1 MRLGRRWLLVGEG
14 SREAGKGLGWVG
26 LGWERNF
33 GGWFITLLLSDRD
46 LLGWL
51 YYRTLLPLLIARVI
65 AY

>member
-1 MRLGRRWLLVGEG
+1 V
-14 SREAGKGLGWVG
+14 REAGKQGKGWVG